1 MSSHESVQV
10 TAVGENKP
18 AASSNDNT
26 FLSLCALFGS
36 PPLLEGEDLAVYNE
50 LLARI
55 TARVK
60 PADILEEIWVF
71 DVVNLTWE
79 VARWRRL
86 QQHLIKASTH
96 TGVQAVM
103 GPMQT
108 EPGEALLLSL
118 GWASGSAGA
127 INKVKE
133 RLASANLSVDAITAL
148 TVANKISEIERIDR
162 LAMNAEMR
170 RNTALREIE
179 RHRATFGEALRAA
192 TDEVVDAEVEA
203 PRIEEAA

>member
-1 MSSHESVQV
+1 
-10 TAVGENKP
+10 
-18 AASSNDNT
+18 
-26 FLSLCALFGS
+26 
-36 PPLLEGEDLAVYNE
+36 
-50 LLARI
+50 
-55 TARVK
+55 VK

-192 TDEVVDAEVEA
+192 TDEVVDAEFEPVEA